1 MPRAPS
7 PKATPAHPHR
17 HPHPHPA
24 NGSPR
29 PRDVGETIVGL
40 RAGLAL
46 LARRPDAVQRV
57 AFSRRVEREV
67 EPALQRLRARGVP
80 CVAVPDRELERI
92 AGTAQ
97 HEGLCV
103 AALARAWASPQDV
116 AERLARVRGTA
127 IALDR
132 VRNPYNIG
140 AILRTAAFFGLDA
153 AIVGAPAPH
162 PGLDPNAVRVAEGGA
177 EELTLSRTTDL
188 KDTLARLRKA
198 GVRVVAADQAAPV
211 DARDY
216 PFPRPCVLVMGNERE
231 GLAPRVREECDAT
244 VAIRGGGAVESLNV
258 AVAAGILI
266 AQLARQRA

>member
-1 MPRAPS
+1 MPSSKAPAR
-7 PKATPAHPHR
+7 P
-17 HPHPHPA
+17 
-24 NGSPR
+24 
-29 PRDVGETIVGL
+29 PRDRASGEIVVGL
-40 RAGLAL
+40 RAGLAV

-57 AFSRRVEREV
+57 AFSHRIGREV
-67 EPALQRLRARGVP
+67 EPALKRLRARGVS
-80 CVAVPDRELERI
+80 CEAMADRDLERI
-92 AGTAQ
+92 AGTPQ

-103 AALARAWASPQDV
+103 AAAPRPWTAPQDL
-116 AERLARVRGTA
+116 ADRLARVRGTA

-140 AILRTAAFFGLDA
+140 AILRTAAFFGVDA
-153 AIVGAPAPH
+153 AVVGAPAPH

-177 EELTLSRTTDL
+177 EELELSRTTDL

-198 GVRVVAADQAAPV
+198 GVAVVAADQAAAV

-216 PFPRPCVLVMGNERE
+216 PFPRPCLLVMGNERE

-244 VAIRGGGAVESLNV
+244 VAIRGTGAVESLNV

-266 AQLARQRA
+266 AHLARERG